1 MKNIDELIVCLTN
14 VGYEPKALWGKMSF
28 QHMIEHLTQSVR
40 ISNGKLTVA
49 CNTPEEKLPTLKR
62 ILMSE
67 RPLPKNF
74 INPIIGEN
82 LLPLEYSSIEEA
94 ISALRVEIN
103 DYKNLFKE
111 KPESVFVNPTFGSL
125 NKEEWEVFHRKHFQH
140 HLSQFGLV

>member
-1 MKNIDELIVCLTN
+1 LKNIDELFICITN

-82 LLPLEYSSIEEA
+82 LLPLEYSSIVEA
-94 ISALRVEIN
+94 ISALRVEID
-103 DYKNLFKE
+103 DYKNLLKE
-111 KPESVFVNPTFGSL
+111 KPESIFVNPTFGSL
-125 NKEEWEVFHRKHFQH
+125 NKEEWEVFHRKHFLH

>member
-1 MKNIDELIVCLTN
+1 
-14 VGYEPKALWGKMSF
+14 
-28 QHMIEHLTQSVR
+28 
-40 ISNGKLTVA
+40 
-49 CNTPEEKLPTLKR
+49 
-62 ILMSE
+62 MSE

-94 ISALRVEIN
+94 ISALRVEID

-111 KPESVFVNPTFGSL
+111 KPKSVFVNPTFGSL